1 MSYNIFSA
9 ISVFLLKKHLKN
21 TVTFCFVM
29 TKVIKYFILRQ
40 KWDNFFD
47 ISISL
52 LFRISE
58 FGFICILYLLSL

>member
-9 ISVFLLKKHLKN
+9 ISVFLLKKHIKN
-21 TVTFCFVM
+21 TVTFCFAM

-52 LFRISE
+52 LFQAQEIKL
-58 FGFICILYLLSL
+58 FCILYLLSL

>member
-52 LFRISE
+52 LFQAQEI
-58 FGFICILYLLSL
+58 